1 MKKLMLSLL
10 LFILLP
16 SVVLASSKT
25 VSFNV
30 SFEDAS
36 FMDSIDKIYVN
47 YTDKSET
54 EYSVT
59 LEKTDNYFYTYNEY
73 DDTDI
78 EKVSVSFDN
87 PTFKGT
93 SSVIKGTNEYNISI
107 NIEKDN
113 NEEIFIGGSTQSTT
127 TTTTTTTTTNTTT
140 TSNVL
145 TTTALTT
152 TKNNMIETGL
162 SESQVKSNKVI
173 KTIFM
178 TFAIIALIIV
188 VIFALQAII
197 KIVNANK

>member
-73 DDTDI
+73 DGTDI

>member
-1 MKKLMLSLL
+1 MRKLMLSLL

-36 FMDSIDKIYVN
+36 YMDSIDKIYVN

-59 LEKTDNYFYTYNEY
+59 LEKTNNYFYTYNEY
-73 DDTDI
+73 DGTDI

-113 NEEIFIGGSTQSTT
+113 NEEIFIGGSTQSTNT
-127 TTTTTTTTTNTTT
+127 TATTNTTTT

-152 TKNNMIETGL
+152 TKKNMIETGL

>member
-73 DDTDI
+73 DGTDI

-113 NEEIFIGGSTQSTT
+113 NEEIFIGGSTQSTNIP
-127 TTTTTTTTTNTTT
+127 TTTNTTTT

-152 TKNNMIETGL
+152 TKKNMIETGL

>member
-1 MKKLMLSLL
+1 MKKILLSLL

-16 SVVLASSKT
+16 SVALASSKT

-36 FMDSIDKIYVN
+36 YMDNIEKIYVN
-47 YTDKSET
+47 YTDRSET

-59 LEKTDNYFYTYNEY
+59 LEKVNNFYYSYNEY
-73 DDTDI
+73 DGSDI
-78 EKVSVSFDN
+78 EKVNVSFDN
-87 PTFKGT
+87 PSYKGT

-113 NEEIFIGGSTQSTT
+113 SSNEEIFIGGNTQPA
-127 TTTTTTTTTNTTT
+127 TTTTNPVTQTTTINTYTTTVTTT
-140 TSNVL
+140 TKTSV
-145 TTTALTT
+145 
-152 TKNNMIETGL
+152 IETGL
-162 SESQVKSNKVI
+162 LESQVKSNKVI

-178 TFAIIALIIV
+178 FFLIIGLIVV
-188 VIFALQAII
+188 VIFALHAII